1 MKKFAWALIIF
12 LLVLSSPVM
21 AFADMDERIQI
32 MGNIT
37 IASDEVVPGDVV
49 SVMGNIQ
56 VDGIVHGDVVS
67 VMGNVTINGK
77 VHGDIVSVMG
87 NATINGEVLGNVTTT
102 GGNINKGPDA
112 RI

>member
-1 MKKFAWALIIF
+1 
-12 LLVLSSPVM
+12 
-21 AFADMDERIQI
+21 

-87 NATINGEVLGNVTTT
+87 NATINGEVLEMSLLPGETLIKDPMLGFRGRLPKWV
-102 GGNINKGPDA
+102 
-112 RI
+112 